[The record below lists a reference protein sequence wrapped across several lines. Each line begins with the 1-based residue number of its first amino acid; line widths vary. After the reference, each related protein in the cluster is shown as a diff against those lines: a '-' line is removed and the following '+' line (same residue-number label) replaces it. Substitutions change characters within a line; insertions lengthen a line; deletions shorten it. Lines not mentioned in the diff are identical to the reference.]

1 MSPTLI
7 QRQASIL
14 NDLSLLVA
22 LGSLTLHLPPP
33 LRLPGP
39 GCEAGDG
46 WLWSPPFEWCGAEYR
61 AMMEET
67 EREVFGLLGWLS
79 ERGWVR
85 YTYQIIPREVTRAVV
100 RVYAVPEDVDGR
112 RFLPGRTAMEE
123 KRGRKALRRV
133 MEVLDASAEM
143 WVGNV

>member
-22 LGSLTLHLPPP
+22 LGSLTLHLPQP

-39 GCEAGDG
+39 GCKAGDS
-46 WLWSPPFEWCGAEYR
+46 WLWSPPFEWCSAEVHVL
-61 AMMEET
+61 MEE
-67 EREVFGLLGWLS
+67 REGDVFGLLGWLS
-79 ERGWVR
+79 DRGWLR
-85 YTYQIIPREVTRAVV
+85 CTYQIIPGEVTRVVV

-112 RFLPGRTAMEE
+112 RFLPERTAMEE

-143 WVGNV
+143 WAGNI